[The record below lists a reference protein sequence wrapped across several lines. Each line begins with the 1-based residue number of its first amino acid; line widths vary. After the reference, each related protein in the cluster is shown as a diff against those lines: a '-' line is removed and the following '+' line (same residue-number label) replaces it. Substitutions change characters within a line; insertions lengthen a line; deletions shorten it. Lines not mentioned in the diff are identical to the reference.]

1 MSKHT
6 SKLVMPGAIGSAHA
20 GNHRPRSVMNFAIRL
35 AVLSALAG
43 SISAAQAALVLPA
56 ATSFVACDAVADAN
70 SCAVSNA
77 TSNAAASVTRAPAVE
92 LTASSSHSAGFFSG
106 DAGVAIFT
114 YSFAVLG
121 GTLDTVVPVNIDFAL
136 QATSTNGVSLADI
149 VANTPQSAKE
159 AEICSEATGCSF
171 ISTNLAGTLHVSVF
185 AGEANGNTISLR
197 IQAGE
202 EGSVDIASATAY
214 AASWL
219 YVDPTFANAG
229 AYSIVLSDGVGNS
242 MAAAV
247 PEPETCVLMLAGLGA
262 LAWVARRR
270 RATR

>member
-6 SKLVMPGAIGSAHA
+6 SKLVMPAAIGSAHA
-20 GNHRPRSVMNFAIRL
+20 GNHRPRSVMNFTIHL
-35 AVLSALAG
+35 AVLGALAG
-43 SISAAQAALVLPA
+43 SIGAAQAALVLPA
-56 ATSFVACDAVADAN
+56 ASSFVDCMATDGHSVSATN
-70 SCAVSNA
+70 SCAISG
-77 TSNAAASVTRAPAVE
+77 AAASVTRGPAVE
-92 LTASSSHSAGFFSG
+92 LTASSSHNAGFDVGANGF
-106 DAGVAIFT
+106 ATFT

-159 AEICSEATGCSF
+159 AEICSEATCSL

-214 AASWL
+214 ATSWL

-229 AYSIVLSDGVGNS
+229 AYSIVLSDGVGNG

-247 PEPETCVLMLAGLGA
+247 PEPETYALMLGGLGS

-270 RATR
+270 RAAR